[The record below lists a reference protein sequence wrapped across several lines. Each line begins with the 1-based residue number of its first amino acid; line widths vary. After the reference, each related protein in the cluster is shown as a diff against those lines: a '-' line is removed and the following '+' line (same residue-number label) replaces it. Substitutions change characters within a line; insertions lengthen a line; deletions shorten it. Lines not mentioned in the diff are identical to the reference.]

1 MGKLVRDKIVKN
13 IKDSGKEPI
22 YHVLTDDEYK
32 EEVYKKLQEEVNEL
46 CRERNSEEMADV
58 IEVLAAIYHSDPK
71 SYNEV
76 EIKAVRKRKEKGSF
90 YGKIFLDEVR

>member
-1 MGKLVRDKIVKN
+1 MGKLVRDKIVKI

-22 YHVLTDDEYK
+22 YHVLTNDEYK
-32 EEVYKKLQEEVNEL
+32 EEVYRKLQEEVNEL

-58 IEVLAAIYHSDPK
+58 IEALTAIYHSDPET
-71 SYNEV
+71 YDEV

-90 YGKIFLDEVR
+90 YSKIFLDEVR